1 MDTRQIKAVTFPAHG
16 NLLPALDGRAASL
29 RDNPPRRATARPT
42 LRSYGCGLPPRATPT
57 RSTPRGWIADS
68 MAAEDT
74 SLLALRSLGGIPS
87 PVRWCDSGRCLRP
100 GATAYGSGRSFSE
113 VFEQLYE

>member
-16 NLLPALDGRAASL
+16 NLLPALDGRVASL
-29 RDNPPRRATARPT
+29 GDNSAQRAKARPT
-42 LRSYGCGLPPRATPT
+42 LRSHGCGLPPRATPT
-57 RSTPRGWIADS
+57 RSAPRGWIAGS

-74 SLLALRSLGGIPS
+74 SFYSPS
-87 PVRWCDSGRCLRP
+87 ARLEVFLHPSAGVARVVV
-100 GATAYGSGRSFSE
+100 YGQVQPLMAAVGLSE